1 MKALGVKFVL
11 LILFISVQN
20 FVFSQGAMSGNGLYV
35 ATVFKQGG
43 KNIIYVHKFM
53 TKELVRKISLASSD
67 NIDEV
72 QMSFSGKYIAIKAGT
87 TYKIVDAMSEKIIS
101 TVYAAQQVVFPRN
114 GDYFIALKS
123 SSIER
128 YSCDNGKLLNK
139 YTYPSGSKKIYKLK
153 ISPGDQVLVAMAVDR
168 VYVYFI
174 AENNIKK
181 QMSAVDL
188 QFRSSGKYF
197 TILSVLG
204 SKVKVSTY
212 NTKTLYQERTY
223 SSETL
228 LQPQNPAGE
237 LFTSRCSMSDDG
249 KFVALYTAKGAK
261 VFIYVFDTWNGKY
274 IWTINNLVNVNNELF
289 PHHWT
294 NSTHLIAYGQHLMAG
309 EYDVVNHTSKAL
321 GLRIDN
327 FTQSPDLSEA
337 NQQKN
342 RKISPDFHYV
352 VVQSGSKMYIRDAR
366 IPDRKITY
374 ENVEFQCF
382 SPDSKYII
390 VKKDG
395 AVNVLVS
402 SFVSKAL
409 QSNTSAKL
417 YTFDKNLSVVTKENP
432 IAQDAP
438 PPKGY
443 AYFYVNN
450 SKQIVKVDTAKLH
463 YVFRSMKV
471 DGNNVELQV
480 NLVDANGNQFLGAT
494 DPSWK
499 YIWCN
504 LLLQNPN
511 GIVSQV
517 NDFQVTEVHETD
529 PTAYALVLDHSG
541 SMGTKR
547 ANSLQYGAWDL
558 VQHKRSQDAYMLI
571 KYDTHVK
578 LMSNLTKDKYPVQRY
593 LQNTGLTGFGGGT
606 ALIDATYL
614 AVKKLEKSN
623 YKKKVIIL
631 FTDGYENASM
641 FSKYDLLTEATKAGI
656 EINVVGFGQEVNEQY
671 LKSIAY
677 NTGGLYIHIYKTS
690 QLKNVFRDVDFKR
703 KNYYSIKFKTRSR
716 GKHIAFLQL
725 CQDQAKHDSIWIPF
739 DNSKQDAPIDK
750 RDIILPMKPR
760 DIKLTQ
766 FNKLKIPV
774 NPVLKPVTSKK
785 INKDFQ
791 NINFPNI
798 EFATASDKIVSSEKQ
813 GIDEI
818 VKFMRKYPYVFLEID
833 GHTDNQGTH
842 DFNRDL
848 SIRRAEAAKKLIVK
862 AGIAPGRIV
871 TKGFGDTKPI
881 ASNDTEEGRAKNRRI
896 EFHIFVQ

>member
-1 MKALGVKFVL
+1 MRRLRFKFFL
-11 LILFISVQN
+11 LIFLLSLQN
-20 FVFSQGAMSGNGLYV
+20 FVFGQGAMSGNGLYV
-35 ATVFKQGG
+35 ATLFKESG
-43 KNIIYVHKFM
+43 KNVIYVHKFM
-53 TKELVRKISLASSD
+53 TKELVRKIVVPGSD
-67 NIDEV
+67 KFDEV
-72 QMSFSGKYIAIKAGT
+72 DISFSGKYIALKTGT
-87 TYKIVDAMSEKIIS
+87 TYKIVDAMTEKMIT
-101 TVYAAQQVVFPRN
+101 TVYSTQQVVFPRN
-114 GDYFIALKS
+114 GDYLIALKT

-128 YSCDNGKLLNK
+128 YSCETGKLLNK
-139 YTYPSGSKKIYKLK
+139 YTYPGGTKKVYKLQ
-153 ISPGDQVLVAMAVDR
+153 ISPKDDVLAALAVDR
-168 VYVYFI
+168 AYVYNI
-174 AENNIKK
+174 NENTIKK
-181 QMSAVDL
+181 QMSAVD
-188 QFRSSGKYF
+188 FEFSSNGKYF

-204 SKVKVSTY
+204 TKVKVTTY
-212 NTKTLYQERTY
+212 NTKTFYQERTY

-237 LFTSRCSMSDDG
+237 LFPTRCSLG
-249 KFVALYTAKGAK
+249 KYGQYVALYTAKGAK
-261 VFIYVFDTWNGKY
+261 VFIYVFNAWSGKHV
-274 IWTINNLVNVNNELF
+274 WTINNLVNVNNELF
-289 PHHWT
+289 PQNW
-294 NSTHLIAYGQHLMAG
+294 SDATHLIAYGQHLMAG
-309 EYDVVNHTSKAL
+309 EYDVVNHTSQAL

-327 FTQSPDLSEA
+327 FTQSPALSEV
-337 NQQKN
+337 NQIKN

-352 VVQSGSKMYIRDAR
+352 VMQDGNNMYIRDAR

-374 ENVEFQCF
+374 QNTEFVCY
-382 SPDSKYII
+382 SPDSKYIV

-395 AVNVLVS
+395 AVNIIVS
-402 SFVSKAL
+402 SYVSKAL
-409 QSNTSAKL
+409 QTNTTAKL
-417 YTFDKNLSVVTKENP
+417 YTFDKNLSIVTKENP

-471 DGNNVELQV
+471 NGNDVELQV

-511 GIVSQV
+511 GVVSQV

-558 VQHKRSQDAYMLI
+558 VQHKRPQDAYMLI
-571 KYDTHVK
+571 KYDNHVK

-606 ALIDATYL
+606 ALVDATYL

-631 FTDGYENASM
+631 FTDGYENSSM

-656 EINVVGFGQEVNEQY
+656 EINVVGFGEEVNEEY

-677 NTGGLYIHIYKTS
+677 NTGGLYIHIYKTD
-690 QLKNVFRDVDFKR
+690 QLKKVFRDVDYKR

-739 DNSKQDAPIDK
+739 DNSVQDKPIDK
-750 RDIILPMKPR
+750 RDIVLPMKPR

-766 FNKLKIPV
+766 FNKLKIPI

-785 INKDFQ
+785 ITKDFQ

-818 VKFMRKYPYVFLEID
+818 VKFMRKYPYVFLEIH
-833 GHTDNQGTH
+833 GHTDNQGTP

-862 AGIAPGRIV
+862 AGIAPGRII